1 VRFYEKIIKF
11 SNFSKENEK
20 EKDYFNEDTDILL
33 IKTPRSKADPL
44 RRAKT
49 VQMTNE
55 EHLIKTPRIQKNISV
70 PGVLNLALKDL
81 FQAIQEDVDRT
92 FLLQVSYMEI
102 YNENVYDLLNPRE
115 RLSDMLQINEDP
127 VKGFYI
133 KGVNEEPVNSI
144 EEVLERIERGEE
156 NRHYAQTV
164 MNHTSSRSHT
174 VFRLIV
180 RSISNK
186 TIRNYR
192 KKLSK
197 ERNDV
202 NDNVNNKSILNA
214 LKPQNTE
221 RTNILNSKP
230 EDTSFDFSNNAYEE
244 GTLLTE
250 ALLNFVDLGGS
261 EKVSNLY
268 TGEENEPWEST
279 RNRTPDKSRDKSK
292 SPNRT
297 TEKSPYNVKERVKEG
312 QYINKSLFFLTQVLA
327 FKTENKDAA
336 HIPYRNSAMT
346 KILKS
351 SLSAN
356 SRVLIVC
363 CVIPSLSS
371 FDHTMSTLRFG
382 VNAKRVILT
391 RKIEQNVEVNND
403 DERLRL
409 LAAEY
414 EKKIEDL
421 EKERRRNR
429 DLMNEIKG
437 ENEKLKDENENLRS
451 RLSRNNA
458 KNALTYL
465 KNLPRSY
472 KKEFLDQM
480 REDTAHMP
488 ANWMIFMT
496 QNNKKYGLI
505 DPEKKS
511 QSLK

>member
-1 VRFYEKIIKF
+1 
-11 SNFSKENEK
+11 
-20 EKDYFNEDTDILL
+20 
-33 IKTPRSKADPL
+33 
-44 RRAKT
+44 
-49 VQMTNE
+49 M
-55 EHLIKTPRIQKNISV
+55 
-70 PGVLNLALKDL
+70 
-81 FQAIQEDVDRT
+81 
-92 FLLQVSYMEI
+92 
-102 YNENVYDLLNPRE
+102 
-115 RLSDMLQINEDP
+115 
-127 VKGFYI
+127 
-133 KGVNEEPVNSI
+133 
-144 EEVLERIERGEE
+144 
-156 NRHYAQTV
+156 
-164 MNHTSSRSHT
+164 
-174 VFRLIV
+174 
-180 RSISNK
+180 
-186 TIRNYR
+186 
-192 KKLSK
+192 
-197 ERNDV
+197 
-202 NDNVNNKSILNA
+202 
-214 LKPQNTE
+214 
-221 RTNILNSKP
+221 
-230 EDTSFDFSNNAYEE
+230 
-244 GTLLTE
+244 
-250 ALLNFVDLGGS
+250 
-261 EKVSNLY
+261 
-268 TGEENEPWEST
+268 
-279 RNRTPDKSRDKSK
+279 
-292 SPNRT
+292 
-297 TEKSPYNVKERVKEG
+297 
-312 QYINKSLFFLTQVLA
+312 TQVLA